1 MNTPSY
7 WNQGKEVCKRIITPG
22 LLKKGAV
29 VLLICAVAGGS
40 GAWYHHQ
47 QKAEKK
53 IQVAAAQTELVEQ
66 RAAQYD
72 VAILNESQ
80 IKDIAAQTMG
90 KEVGTIQFKKVVLKD
105 TALQQKEAKRDHKKE
120 HKQKQRP
127 INDPAGNP
135 QQAAPAMTDAVQ
147 PDNQANAA
155 AMTFHPVYD
164 VEAKVD
170 RVSYKMCIDAV
181 TGQVLKAK
189 VK

>member
-1 MNTPSY
+1 MNTQSY
-7 WNQGKEVCKRIITPG
+7 WNQGKEACKRIMTPG

-40 GAWYHHQ
+40 GTWYHHQ

-53 IQVAAAQTELVEQ
+53 IQVATAQTELIEQ

-80 IKDIAAQTMG
+80 VKDIAVQTIG
-90 KEVGTIQFKKVVLKD
+90 KEPGVIQFKKVVLKD
-105 TALQQKEAKRDHKKE
+105 TALHQETDKKGYKKE

-127 INDPAGNP
+127 TQEPAATSP
-135 QQAAPAMTDAVQ
+135 QAAPAVTEAAQ
-147 PDNQANAA
+147 PDTQTNAA

>member
-1 MNTPSY
+1 MNTQSY
-7 WNQGKEVCKRIITPG
+7 WNQGKEACKRIVTPG

-80 IKDIAAQTMG
+80 VKDIAVQTIG
-90 KEVGTIQFKKVVLKD
+90 KEPGAIQFKKVVLKD
-105 TALQQKEAKRDHKKE
+105 TALQQEEKGHKKE

-127 INDPAGNP
+127 TQEPAATSP
-135 QQAAPAMTDAVQ
+135 QAAPAVPEAAQ
-147 PDNQANAA
+147 PDTQANAA
-155 AMTFHPVYD
+155 AMSFHPVYE